1 MNNILNVLA
10 TIASDATLTKP
21 QSLKLF
27 VTNAEISKHQKQAI
41 LMQNANL
48 LADTI
53 IDFPIS
59 MSSLILTPEDTEDE
73 DNQQEGEA
81 EEAKNLA

>member
-1 MNNILNVLA
+1 MNNIINILA

-21 QSLKLF
+21 QSLK
-27 VTNAEISKHQKQAI
+27 VYVKSADISKHQQQAI
-41 LMQNANL
+41 LMQNPNL

-59 MSSLILTPEDTEDE
+59 ISSLILTPEDTEEE
-73 DNQQEGEA
+73 DNQQESET
-81 EEAKNLA
+81 EEAQDSA